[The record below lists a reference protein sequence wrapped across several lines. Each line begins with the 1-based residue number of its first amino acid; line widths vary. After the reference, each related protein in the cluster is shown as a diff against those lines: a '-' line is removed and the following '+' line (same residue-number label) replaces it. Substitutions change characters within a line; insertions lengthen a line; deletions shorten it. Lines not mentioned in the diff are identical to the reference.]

1 MSTDFG
7 DHAYACTYW
16 RHHHRKVDFG
26 ADLEQLVR
34 SNYAADERG
43 EQSTEGYWRATDGGW
58 DPADGEA
65 GEVLAKIRAEEDAE
79 LSRWAQE
86 RGELL
91 WQVHIEGP
99 NGTTSFESRHATRE
113 EAEAAAAGYPSLVA
127 ATVRHA

>member
-1 MSTDFG
+1 MPTDFG

-16 RHHHRKVDFG
+16 RYGRRKVDFG

-43 EQSTEGYWRATDGGW
+43 EQSTEGYWRATDEGW
-58 DPADGEA
+58 APAD
-65 GEVLAKIRAEEDAE
+65 GEVLAKIQAEEDAE
-79 LSRWAQE
+79 LSRWAGE
-86 RGELL
+86 RRELL

-99 NGTTSFESRHATRE
+99 RGTTSFESRHSTRE
-113 EAEAAAAGYPSLVA
+113 EAEAAAAGYPPHVS